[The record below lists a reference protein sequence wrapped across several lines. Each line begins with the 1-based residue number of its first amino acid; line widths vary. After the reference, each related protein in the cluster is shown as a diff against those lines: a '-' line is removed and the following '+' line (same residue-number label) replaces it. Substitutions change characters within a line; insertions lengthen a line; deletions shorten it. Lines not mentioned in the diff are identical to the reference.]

1 MALICFETV
10 QVEHTAMEKHWFY
23 PAEIRCTSCA
33 YFMSIQWMFYCCLSG
48 GCSDDLFL
56 PRIILKPGVV
66 RFKVGTNVPMY
77 YEAIERRIGL
87 LNYSFEWIEILGRED
102 ICTWII
108 LELSVLPK
116 LLDTPEL
123 SYQSNC
129 FGALVTF

>member
-1 MALICFETV
+1 MHISCQFSECFIV
-10 QVEHTAMEKHWFY
+10 V
-23 PAEIRCTSCA
+23 
-33 YFMSIQWMFYCCLSG
+33 CL

-87 LNYSFEWIEILGRED
+87 LNYSFEWIETLGRED

-116 LLDTPEL
+116 LLDSPEL

-129 FGALVTF
+129 FGAGNVLDRNANFAVLSKK